1 MNKKQLTYKIIN
13 IESGWKITESFK
25 VSSLLTRLENDK
37 TQRKKREKI
46 KLTGKLTKSLREA
59 IDCKS

>member
-37 TQRKKREKI
+37 TQKKKGENQAHRKTHQVLE
-46 KLTGKLTKSLREA
+46 GSN
-59 IDCKS
+59 